1 MRFSGYEVSNDIIN
15 NRDFLFMVGPGEGE
29 RKNRKSKLKIVL
41 ENLNINARVAQLVVQ
56 LICNQ

>member
-1 MRFSGYEVSNDIIN
+1 MRFSGYEVSDNIIN
-15 NRDFLFMVGPGEGE
+15 NRDFLFIAGPGEGE
-29 RKNRKSKLKIVL
+29 RKNRKPKLKMVL

>member
-15 NRDFLFMVGPGEGE
+15 NRDFLFMAGTGEGE
-29 RKNRKSKLKIVL
+29 RKNRKLKSKMVL
-41 ENLNINARVAQLVVQ
+41 ENFNINARVAQLVVQ